1 MKKRDSNQTRKNIL
15 DAAEY
20 EFSEKGIYGTRI
32 DEIAERANINK
43 RMIYEYFGNKEELY
57 RTVLF
62 AVYQRLGEQELT
74 VLSENVSCVEA
85 IKRIIR
91 FYFEYLE
98 QNPTYVNLLLW
109 ENLNKG
115 RYIQNHETSVFRNS
129 TFEALRNIIKKGK
142 EQGVF
147 RESIDTEQFIV
158 SLLMYTFSHF
168 SNKYTLAKLMNQS
181 EEEAKNKNKTID
193 TLTQMFI
200 RYMCTYEAFNEGEK
214 YEDRDSRN

>member
-1 MKKRDSNQTRKNIL
+1 MEAVMKKRDSQQTRKNIL
-15 DAAEY
+15 EAAEY

-32 DEIAERANINK
+32 DEIAQRANINK
-43 RMIYEYFGNKEELY
+43 RMLYEYFGNKEELY

-62 AVYQRLGEQELT
+62 AVYQRLGEQELN
-74 VLSENVSCVEA
+74 VLSENVSCTDA
-85 IKRIIR
+85 IRRIIR

-115 RYIQNHETSVFRNS
+115 MYIKDYDTSVFRNP
-129 TFEALRNIIKKGK
+129 TFETLRKIIGQGK

-147 RESIDTEQFIV
+147 RKSISTEQVIV

-168 SNKYTLAKLMNQS
+168 SNKYTLAKLLNQKEKDS
-181 EEEAKNKNKTID
+181 EYTKGTID
-193 TLTQMFI
+193 SLTEMFL
-200 RYMCTYEAFNEGEK
+200 RYMCTNEGCEV
-214 YEDRDSRN
+214 